1 MNINLE
7 KDLVD
12 NFKLPIEYQINSKKH
27 KLNENIITDLE
38 LVETIAYDEKS
49 IYNHIFNPS
58 NCFGKLIVKKLPNI
72 YTTNTTYLKE
82 TQELLKSY
90 TSNTINT
97 INNINTSNTTTNNIN
112 YNDILN
118 TYKEIKC
125 ETGFCEKY
133 MYIEWEHVKFLNT
146 NPLFLQVLSIY
157 SLASPLLSLF
167 LPIILLV
174 IPFFILKIKGIEI
187 NIEQYT
193 TILKGLIGNHAIGK
207 FFTKFNDVDI
217 REKAYILMSVAFY
230 FFSIYQNILTC
241 IKFYTNINKI
251 HSFIFTLKEHIN
263 NSIKIM
269 DNYLLVSNSL
279 TTYQEFNKEVLR
291 NKTYLENVLKE
302 FNKIT
307 SFSISISKVF
317 EIGHIMEQ
325 FYKIYDDSQF
335 NSCLLFSFGFIGY
348 IDCLNGLSTNIQN
361 GLINFTKFN
370 KKIKSK
376 KENNK
381 IIFKNAY
388 YPALINSNPVKNDC
402 DLTKNI
408 IITGPNAS
416 GKTTIL
422 KTCLINVILSQQ
434 FGCGTYKSAKF
445 TPFKH
450 IHCYLNIPDTSGRD
464 SLFQAEAR
472 RCKEII
478 DCINDND
485 LETHFCVF
493 DELYSG
499 TNPDE
504 AVVSASAFMEY
515 LYTFKNVTSMLT
527 THYIDLCSQLEKNN
541 SKVMMNCHMGT
552 IKDISKENVFN
563 YTYILEKGIS
573 NVKGGFKV
581 LADMDY
587 PIEILNKTQNKFI

>member
-1 MNINLE
+1 MNIEQNLIE
-7 KDLVD
+7 TI
-12 NFKLPIEYQINSKKH
+12 KLPIEYQIDSF
-27 KLNENIITDLE
+27 KLNNNIITDLE
-38 LVETIAYDEKS
+38 LVETIDIDKTNINNS
-49 IYNHIFNPS
+49 IYQHIFSPTTE
-58 NCFGKLIVKKLPNI
+58 FGNIICKKLPLV
-72 YTTNTTYLKE
+72 YTTNKKYLKD
-82 TQELLKSY
+82 TQQLVKQY
-90 TSNTINT
+90 C
-97 INNINTSNTTTNNIN
+97 INNNNNN
-112 YNDILN
+112 YNFTNIIN
-118 TYKEIKC
+118 TYKEIKD

-146 NPLFLQVLSIY
+146 NPLFLQILSIY

-241 IKFYTNINKI
+241 IKFYNNITKI
-251 HSFIFTLKEHIN
+251 HNYLFNLRDYIDYT
-263 NSIKIM
+263 IKIM
-269 DNYLLVSNSL
+269 DNYLLVSSNL
-279 TTYQEFNKEVLR
+279 QTYLGFNQEVLR
-291 NKTYLENVLKE
+291 NKSYLEQIKKDLY
-302 FNKIT
+302 KIT
-307 SFSISISKVF
+307 PFSINISKIF

-325 FYKIYDDSQF
+325 FYKVFDDSQF
-335 NSCLLFSFGFIGY
+335 NNVLLFSFGFNGY
-348 IDCLNGLSTNIQN
+348 IDCLIGLSNKVSNNQ
-361 GLINFTKFN
+361 INFVTFSKN
-370 KKIKSK
+370 KTT
-376 KENNK
+376 
-381 IIFKNAY
+381 FKNSY
-388 YPALINSNPVKNDC
+388 YPALIDKNPVKNTC
-402 DLTKNI
+402 DLSKNI

-422 KTCLINVILSQQ
+422 KTCLINIILSQQ
-434 FGCGTYKSAKF
+434 FGCGTYKSGKL
-445 TPFKH
+445 TPFKY

-478 DCINDND
+478 DCINTNKKKDD
-485 LETHFCVF
+485 THFCVF

-504 AVVSASAFMEY
+504 AVVSAAAFMEY
-515 LYTFKNVTSMLT
+515 LYSFKNVTSMLT
-527 THYIDLCSQLEKNN
+527 THYINLCSQLEKNN
-541 SKVMMNCHMGT
+541 SKVMINCHMGT

-573 NVKGGFKV
+573 SVKGGLKV
-581 LADMDY
+581 LLDMDY
-587 PIEILNKTQNKFI
+587 PNEILEKTKSKLI